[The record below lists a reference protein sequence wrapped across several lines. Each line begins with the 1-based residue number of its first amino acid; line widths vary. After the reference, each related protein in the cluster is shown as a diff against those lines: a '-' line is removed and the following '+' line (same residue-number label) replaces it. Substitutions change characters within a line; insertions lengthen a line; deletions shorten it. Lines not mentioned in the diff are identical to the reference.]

1 MKVSDSLLQ
10 FVPYKIIIMDGG
22 EKITDLYKSDRYPVI
37 VCVIQ
42 NSCEKLCGNECKRV
56 IIELLLLKKKK
67 KKKRSQSYQ
76 RR

>member
-1 MKVSDSLLQ
+1 
-10 FVPYKIIIMDGG
+10 MDGG

-56 IIELLLLKKKK
+56 IIELLLKKKK
-67 KKKRSQSYQ
+67 KKSILSKKVKNHENTIFTTFHN
-76 RR
+76 